1 MAGNREKGPG
11 GPSGYRRAPAPDG
24 DVSKGGGPEGLYTHN
39 KGGCRL
45 PPVGDPPS
53 REELFKRE
61 ELSNLYMRGV
71 KEGYEGELFGRQAEA
86 MRDILDVFG
95 EDGLRVYLMGVIE
108 GEEDAKE
115 EEADALGDEA
125 P

>member
-1 MAGNREKGPG
+1 
-11 GPSGYRRAPAPDG
+11 
-24 DVSKGGGPEGLYTHN
+24 
-39 KGGCRL
+39 
-45 PPVGDPPS
+45 VGEPPS
-53 REELFKRE
+53 REELFRRK

-95 EDGLRVYLMGVIE
+95 EEGLRAYLMGVIE